1 MLRLV
6 DRHRHDPGAALS
18 ERAETRHDAILEGK
32 VAIVTGAARG
42 LGRVEALE
50 LARLGAR
57 VVVNDL
63 GTKGDGTRPRRDR
76 RARRRR
82 RDQGASAAR
91 PFRTSAT
98 SPSGTTRSAMI
109 ETAVET
115 FGDLH
120 ILVNNAGFCR
130 DRMIFNMSEDEFDSV
145 IRVHL
150 KGHFCGMRFA
160 SEYWR
165 NSAKDTGGTVYG
177 RIINTSSEAFIFG
190 SPGQPNYA
198 AAKAGI
204 VAMTMSAAQVL
215 EKYGVT
221 ANAIMPR
228 ARTRMNDSG
237 TLAAMFAK
245 PETGFDVYAPE
256 HVSPLVGYLAS
267 PDAANVSGY
276 VLVVY
281 GKQITLVSAPKLE
294 PTLRDRGA
302 LDDRGRVAA
311 SSGRGSP
318 SIARSPTA
326 SPSCP
331 SERRSGA
338 SAA

>member
-1 MLRLV
+1 MSMAPPTDSSAPL
-6 DRHRHDPGAALS
+6 
-18 ERAETRHDAILEGK
+18 TGK
-32 VAIVTGAARG
+32 VAVVTGAARG

-63 GTKGDGTRPRRDR
+63 GTKGDGTGRDET
-76 RARRRR
+76 
-82 RDQGASAAR
+82 AAR
-91 PFRTSAT
+91 AVVDEITALGGEAVPHFGDVAVWDDARALI
-98 SPSGTTRSAMI
+98 A
-109 ETAVET
+109 TAVER

-150 KGHFCGMRFA
+150 KGHFCTMRFA
-160 SEYWR
+160 SEHWR
-165 NSAKDTGGTVYG
+165 NRAKETGGTVYG

-245 PETGFDVYAPE
+245 PEQGFDLYAPE
-256 HVSPLVGYLAS
+256 HVAPLVGYLAS
-267 PDAANVSGY
+267 PDAACVSGY
-276 VLVVY
+276 VLVIY
-281 GKQITLVSAPKLE
+281 GKQITLVSAPTLA
-294 PTLRDRGA
+294 PTFETEEA
-302 LDDRGRVAA
+302 WPTERVAA
-311 SSGRGSP
+311 TRGP
-318 SIARSPTA
+318 WFATKRSITDGFTVMP
-326 SPSCP
+326 
-331 SERRSGA
+331 
-338 SAA
+338 

>member
-1 MLRLV
+1 VSRGQ
-6 DRHRHDPGAALS
+6 P
-18 ERAETRHDAILEGK
+18 LEGK
-32 VAIVTGAARG
+32 VAVVTGAARG

-63 GTKGDGTRPRRDR
+63 GTKGDGSGRDET
-76 RARRRR
+76 
-82 RDQGASAAR
+82 AAR
-91 PFRTSAT
+91 AVVDEITAQGGEAVPHFGDVAVWDDART
-98 SPSGTTRSAMI
+98 MI
-109 ETAVET
+109 GTAVER

-150 KGHFCGMRFA
+150 KGHFCTMRFA

-165 NSAKDTGGTVYG
+165 KRAKETGGTVYG

-204 VAMTMSAAQVL
+204 VALTMSAAQVL

-237 TLAAMFAK
+237 TLASMFAK
-245 PETGFDVYAPE
+245 PESGFDLYAPE
-256 HVSPLVGYLAS
+256 HVAPLVGYLAS
-267 PDAANVSGY
+267 PDAARVSGY
-276 VLVVY
+276 VIVIY
-281 GKQITLVSAPKLE
+281 GKQITLVSAPKLAPSFE
-294 PTLRDRGA
+294 TEEAWTTERVSATLGPWFAEHHPITDGFT
-302 LDDRGRVAA
+302 VM
-311 SSGRGSP
+311 P
-318 SIARSPTA
+318 
-326 SPSCP
+326 
-331 SERRSGA
+331 
-338 SAA
+338 

>member
-1 MLRLV
+1 MSESISNAPR
-6 DRHRHDPGAALS
+6 GAFP
-18 ERAETRHDAILEGK
+18 LEGK
-32 VAIVTGAARG
+32 VAVVTGAARG

-63 GTKGDGTRPRRDR
+63 GTKGDGSGRDEDP
-76 RARRRR
+76 ARSVVEEIKAIGGEAVPHFG
-82 RDQGASAAR
+82 DVAVWDDSK
-91 PFRTSAT
+91 
-98 SPSGTTRSAMI
+98 AMI
-109 ETAVET
+109 ATAVEK
-115 FGDLH
+115 FGDLN

-150 KGHFCGMRFA
+150 KGHFCTMRFA
-160 SEYWR
+160 SEHWR
-165 NSAKDTGGTVYG
+165 NRAKERGGTVYG
-177 RIINTSSEAFIFG
+177 RIVNTSSEAFIFG

-221 ANAIMPR
+221 ANVIMPR

-245 PETGFDVYAPE
+245 PDAGFDVYAPE
-256 HVSPLVGYLAS
+256 HVAPLVGYLAS

-276 VLVVY
+276 VLVIY
-281 GKQITLVSAPKLE
+281 GKQITVVGAPQLAPAFE
-294 PTLRDRGA
+294 TA
-302 LDDRGRVAA
+302 EAWTTERVAA
-311 SSGRGSP
+311 
-318 SIARSPTA
+318 TL
-326 SPSCP
+326 
-331 SERRSGA
+331 GA
-338 SAA
+338 WFAEHRPITDGFTVMP